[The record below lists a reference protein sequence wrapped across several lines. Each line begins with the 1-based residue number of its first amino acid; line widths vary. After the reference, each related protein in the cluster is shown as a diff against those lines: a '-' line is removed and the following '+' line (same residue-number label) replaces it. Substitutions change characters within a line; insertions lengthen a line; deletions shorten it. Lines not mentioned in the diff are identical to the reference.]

1 MSDRPTDQLTN
12 WLTGLTIKLSKA
24 YLSSSINLVDFRQSK
39 TILGL
44 TIRVSTTE
52 LSFKITLEREK
63 KLFKKNSALEN
74 QLKESRYK
82 VNDLRIQQE
91 KENES
96 LQTEI
101 KDLKETK
108 KVKREKRHT
117 RRRPVRRPVT
127 HTLA

>member
-1 MSDRPTDQLTN
+1 M
-12 WLTGLTIKLSKA
+12 
-24 YLSSSINLVDFRQSK
+24 
-39 TILGL
+39 
-44 TIRVSTTE
+44 STTE

-91 KENES
+91 KENKS

-117 RRRPVRRPVT
+117 K
-127 HTLA
+127 

>member
-1 MSDRPTDQLTN
+1 M
-12 WLTGLTIKLSKA
+12 
-24 YLSSSINLVDFRQSK
+24 
-39 TILGL
+39 
-44 TIRVSTTE
+44 
-52 LSFKITLEREK
+52 
-63 KLFKKNSALEN
+63 EN

-101 KDLKETK
+101 KELKETK

-117 RRRPVRRPVT
+117 KKMAANAYYVIIYVQRT
-127 HTLA
+127 IHDK